1 MAKKRSKL
9 NGEGTLY
16 TEQRNN
22 KPYYRAMVTI
32 GRDKTGKL
40 VRKSVACYDKDEVLR
55 KKHELEYKSNIG
67 LITGD
72 DKITLQDWFELWLFE
87 FRVNDLKPS
96 SFERY
101 EGILRN
107 YVEGTKLGK
116 TKLSELRAVDFQRY
130 FNDLSA
136 NGTSPSTL
144 ATVKKFLTCCMNGA
158 VEHEYLVKN
167 YCSAAKLPKQEKRD
181 KEEEDIDFFTREEQ
195 EAFLKAIRGH
205 KFELAFKLNLGTGL
219 RLGELIALKWTDIDF
234 INGTLSVNKALKI
247 VALIDKDR
255 KRTTTLLEQSP
266 KTESSYRTVP
276 VPSNIMKDLKIHLKD
291 QDKFKKDNDT
301 FIDNDYLFCEK
312 NGQPIDPKKLP
323 RNFKSVLSKM
333 GMRDM
338 KYHSI
343 RHSYTTRL
351 FEANIPVK
359 TVQKLLGHKDIATT
373 MNIYTHVTD
382 DIKTEAAESIN
393 KLFDS
398 MM

>member
-40 VRKSVACYDKDEVLR
+40 VRKSVAGYDKDEVLR
-55 KKHELEYKSNIG
+55 KKHELEYKSNVG
-67 LITGD
+67 LITVD

-116 TKLSELRAVDFQRY
+116 SKLSELRAVDFQRY

-158 VEHEYLVKN
+158 VEHEYIVKN

-276 VPSNIMKDLKIHLKD
+276 VPSNIMKDLKTHLKD

-323 RNFKSVLSKM
+323 CNFKSVLSKM
-333 GMRDM
+333 GIRDM

>member
-40 VRKSVACYDKDEVLR
+40 VRKSVAGYDKDEVLR

-67 LITGD
+67 LITVD

-107 YVEGTKLGK
+107 YVVGTKLGK

-158 VEHEYLVKN
+158 VEHEYVVKN

-255 KRTTTLLEQSP
+255 KRSTTLLEQSP

-333 GMRDM
+333 GIRDM

-373 MNIYTHVTD
+373 MNICTHVTD

>member
-40 VRKSVACYDKDEVLR
+40 VRKSVAGYDKDEVLR

-67 LITGD
+67 LITVD
-72 DKITLQDWFELWLFE
+72 DKTTLQDWFELWLFE

-158 VEHEYLVKN
+158 VEHEYVVKN

-276 VPSNIMKDLKIHLKD
+276 VPSNIMKDLKVHFKD